1 MVKKQVYLTVAQD
14 TQLKRL
20 AEQQRRS
27 QAEVLRDALDR
38 YLPNPQPLQLAD
50 DALFRLVERGAA
62 RVRVICPSEWTICCA
77 AVGRLSLLFV
87 DSSAFVALMD

>member
-50 DALFRLVERGAA
+50 DALFRLVGAGCSEGEGDLSERVDDLLCG
-62 RVRVICPSEWTICCA
+62 
-77 AVGRLSLLFV
+77 GR
-87 DSSAFVALMD
+87 ALESPFR